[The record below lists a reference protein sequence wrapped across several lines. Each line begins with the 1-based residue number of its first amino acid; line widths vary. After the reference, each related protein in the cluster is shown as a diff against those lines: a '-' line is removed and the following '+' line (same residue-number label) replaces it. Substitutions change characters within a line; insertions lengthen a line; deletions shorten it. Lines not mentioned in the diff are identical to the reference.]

1 VSAGAR
7 RLPPPRAAAFGW
19 VRGVRLRTPAAA
31 INRPAERLPALV
43 LANFLF
49 SELGGYNNTKR
60 RGTRGAEISLR
71 YLRSNRVTARDIDT
85 DLSAAVLQLIKWAE
99 KAGRGDRRFSRA
111 PFDDAH
117 WGGPTGRTAS

>member
-49 SELGGYNNTKR
+49 SELGGYNTKR
-60 RGTRGAEISLR
+60 RGTRGAEISTAYPDTLSSIEQGHSQRGYR
-71 YLRSNRVTARDIDT
+71 YRFICSDKMGR
-85 DLSAAVLQLIKWAE
+85 KGG
-99 KAGRGDRRFSRA
+99 AGGQAIFKSS
-111 PFDDAH
+111 F
-117 WGGPTGRTAS
+117 